1 MPPVDRSNPIR
12 AASCESTCSLLEF
25 TRRFPDD
32 EACLQHV
39 WRQRYSPDGEHA
51 RCERCDRDR
60 VFKRYAT
67 AQKRPAWFCQACG
80 FRIHPLV
87 GTIFE
92 GSSTSLQLWF
102 YAIFAIT
109 NTRCGYSAKALE
121 RELGVT
127 YKTAWRMFNKIR
139 NHLMAQDTEPLSGE
153 VEVDETFLIGRMR
166 NEERRR
172 RVREGIHPKNPHRE
186 GTGIVYGAVVRSG
199 QVRATVIPNSRANT
213 LLGQTVEYVL
223 PGSCV
228 YTDEW
233 KPYVRLGK
241 LGYTHKR
248 IRHRARIYVDGDTHT
263 QTIDG
268 FFGLLKN
275 GTRATHHGVSVK
287 WLQGYLN
294 EYAWRWNRRNDVTSM
309 FHDLLETAMA

>member
-12 AASCESTCSLLEF
+12 AASSESTCSLLDF
-25 TRRFPDD
+25 ARRFPDD
-32 EACLQHV
+32 EACLQHI
-39 WRQRYSPDGEHA
+39 WRERFSPDGEHA
-51 RCERCDRDR
+51 HCERCDRDR
-60 VFKRYAT
+60 VFKRYDT
-67 AQKRPAWFCQACG
+67 AQKRPCWFCQTCG

-102 YAIFAIT
+102 YAILAIT

-127 YKTAWRMFNKIR
+127 YKTAWRMFTLIR
-139 NHLMAQDTEPLSGE
+139 NVLMTQDGEGILGGE
-153 VEVDETFLIGRMR
+153 VEVDETFIVGRIR
-166 NEERRR
+166 NAERRKR
-172 RVREGIHPKNPHRE
+172 AAAGIFGPDRERQA
-186 GTGIVYGAVVRSG
+186 IVFGAAERG
-199 QVRATVIPNSRANT
+199 GPIRATIIPDSR
-213 LLGQTVEYVL
+213 GKTVLSKTIEYVL
-223 PGSCV
+223 PRSLV

-233 KPYVRLGK
+233 VGYDQLGR

-248 IRHRARIYVDGDTHT
+248 IKHKARVYVQGDTHT

-275 GTRATHHGVSVK
+275 GIRATHHGVSHK

-294 EYAWRWNRRNDVTSM
+294 EYAWRWNRRDNGRSM
-309 FHDLLETAMA
+309 FHDLLATAMA